1 MMPMVALLIAA
12 LCPPQQLPAA
22 KFNVGEVLLFK
33 LDALGADVGT
43 FEIRVEPPPPGEKQ
57 RSAVQLSSRAKTNAF
72 VATNLGRYDAYA
84 TTLIARD
91 FTPFHYRED
100 LDENDQHKGTELAFP
115 PQDGTLA
122 VQATKNGEPEPFT
135 VQADDGVRDM
145 ISTLYVLRVLPMN
158 QPLCVEVFA
167 GRKVWKFTGQIKA
180 KEAIDTPVGRFPA
193 VRFEGEGVRLDD
205 AKVKRAALV
214 WLSDD
219 ERRLPLVAIGEVK
232 GKTIRAQL
240 IAAPGIRRAA
250 KR

>member
-33 LDALGADVGT
+33 LDAVGADVGT

-84 TTLIARD
+84 TALIARD
-91 FTPFHYRED
+91 FTPLHYRED

-135 VQADDGVRDM
+135 VQAD
-145 ISTLYVLRVLPMN
+145 
-158 QPLCVEVFA
+158 
-167 GRKVWKFTGQIKA
+167 
-180 KEAIDTPVGRFPA
+180 
-193 VRFEGEGVRLDD
+193 EGVRLDD

-214 WLSDD
+214 WLTDD

>member
-22 KFNVGEVLLFK
+22 KFNVGEVLTYK
-33 LDALGADVGT
+33 LDAVGADVGT
-43 FEIRVEPPPPGEKQ
+43 FEIRVEPPPPGDKQ

-84 TTLIARD
+84 TALIARD
-91 FTPFHYRED
+91 FTPLH
-100 LDENDQHKGTELAFP
+100 
-115 PQDGTLA
+115 DGTLA

-180 KEAIDTPVGRFPA
+180 KEIIDTPVGRFPA
-193 VRFEGEGVRLDD
+193 VRFEGEGVQLGD